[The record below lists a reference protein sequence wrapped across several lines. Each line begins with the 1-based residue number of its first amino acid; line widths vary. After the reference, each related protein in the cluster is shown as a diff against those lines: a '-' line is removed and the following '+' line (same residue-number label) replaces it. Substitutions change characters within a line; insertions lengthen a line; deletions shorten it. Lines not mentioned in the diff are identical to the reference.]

1 MPADIELLRRHL
13 HAYDFS
19 GLLVEELGWN
29 HYDARPVSV
38 QVDGFDYVLEPAAEK
53 AGFAVYICGPD
64 QDGSVP
70 PYPIRRK
77 IERQVAKVAFE
88 HMIVFVDAG

>member
-38 QVDGFDYVLEPAAEK
+38 QVDGFDYALEPAAEK

-70 PYPIRRK
+70 PTLSGGR
-77 IERQVAKVAFE
+77 
-88 HMIVFVDAG
+88 